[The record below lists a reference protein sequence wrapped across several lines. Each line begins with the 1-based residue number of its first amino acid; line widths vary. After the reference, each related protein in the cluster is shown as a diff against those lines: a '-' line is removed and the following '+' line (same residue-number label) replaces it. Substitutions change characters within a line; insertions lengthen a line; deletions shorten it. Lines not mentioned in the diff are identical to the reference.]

1 MMSLQQEY
9 TNYVPSAVWPTSIYR
24 INIVYNTMSR
34 AVRDASD
41 ADKRLLFDTLLRI
54 GDEFRGSAATLTNT
68 QNAFDLWHRGN
79 VWLLTGLSFGWTD
92 GSRGRHSHLT
102 LGLAQ
107 KYLNLLLKDWWGC
120 GAYGTLDYSVLHAP
134 FDNVVWK
141 VLWELHPRFDC
152 PSLKRGVSYK
162 GISHWDSD
170 EEYRS
175 YQAHLLSPALNQ
187 AVMRQMQNRLRQVG
201 LTQPPPTRIEM
212 EQLVWSR

>member
-1 MMSLQQEY
+1 MVSLQQEY
-9 TNYVPSAVWPTSIYR
+9 TNYVASAVWPTNTYR

-41 ADKRLLFDTLLRI
+41 ADKRLLFGSLLRI
-54 GDEFRGSAATLTNT
+54 GDEFHNEAAALTQT
-68 QNAFDLWHRGN
+68 QDAFDKWHSGN
-79 VWLLTGLSFGWTD
+79 VLLLTGLPFDWTD
-92 GSRGRHSHLT
+92 GSHGRHTRLT

-107 KYLNLLLKDWWGC
+107 KYLNLMLKDWWGC
-120 GAYGTLDYSVLHAP
+120 GAHGDLDYSVLHAP

-152 PSLKRGVSYK
+152 PSLKRGGAYK
-162 GISHWDSD
+162 GISHWDS
-170 EEYRS
+170 EGEYRG

-187 AVMRQMQNRLRQVG
+187 AVMRQLPNRLRQVG
-201 LTQPPPTRIEM
+201 LTQPPTTRIEM